1 MALEEAWLVLKED
14 EPKFTY
20 IGTKLGRFRDLRR
33 IGLYSKGKRHMP
45 FYQSTGNDS
54 KLPGKWLPFHGIDTT
69 GNTRGYV
76 DGRPVGGRGWLIKPQ
91 YFLKKYYEEQSDPRI
106 GHPVQQE
113 AYDWLNSQD
122 LGDME
127 HNVMSNEEL
136 NTALHDAGA
145 TRFMHQEAPARES
158 E

>member
-1 MALEEAWLVLKED
+1 MALEHAWLFLKED

-20 IGTKLGRFRDLRR
+20 IGTKLGRWRNLRR

-45 FYQSTGNDS
+45 FYQSTGDNSD
-54 KLPGKWLPFHGIDTT
+54 LPGKWLPFHGIDTT
-69 GNTRGYV
+69 GNTA
-76 DGRPVGGRGWLIKPQ
+76 GGRGWLVKPKT
-91 YFLKKYYEEQSDPRI
+91 FLGQWYEEQSHPRI

-113 AYDWLNSQD
+113 AFDWLNSQD

-127 HNVMSNEEL
+127 HNIMTPQDL
-136 NTALHDAGA
+136 NDALHDGGA
-145 TRFMHQEAPARES
+145 TRFMHQAAPASPSTEGG

>member
-1 MALEEAWLVLKED
+1 MALEDAWTFLKED

-45 FYQSTGNDS
+45 FYQSTGNNS
-54 KLPGKWLPFHGIDTT
+54 KGLSGKWLPFHGIDTT
-69 GNTRGYV
+69 GNTV
-76 DGRPVGGRGWLIKPQ
+76 GRRGWLIKPQ
-91 YFLKKYYEEQSDPRI
+91 YFLKKYYEEQSNPRI

-145 TRFMHQEAPARES
+145 TRFMHQEAPAEIS
-158 E
+158 